1 MMKTGKIQLKNQV
14 CVVYDRDVTGSKMDQ
29 ESCVL
34 HFEEEA
40 GENAGTETT
49 DLKMLFP
56 NGQRT
61 YRGPQ
66 GKRHIK
72 GGLMIHR
79 ENANK

>member
-40 GENAGTETT
+40 GANAGTETT

-56 NGQRT
+56 SGQRT
-61 YRGPQ
+61 QRSPRKETYKQRSNDTQ
-66 GKRHIK
+66 G
-72 GGLMIHR
+72 
-79 ENANK
+79 NANK